1 MADPLLEGEDEG
13 TTPITAEER
22 ADLIPTHITLRSE
35 LNQVEQAGIDEAY
48 VWAFSRKRDVLSE
61 DFLRQL
67 HKRMFKDVWKWAGT
81 FRTSPRNIGV
91 GSWQISTELRTL
103 IDNVKFWIEHE
114 TYSVDEIG
122 TRFHHKL
129 VQIHPFPNGNGRF
142 SRLATDLL
150 MTQLGSEP
158 FTWGSGQLN
167 ATGPLRKQYIAA
179 LKNADNEDIT
189 SLMEF
194 VKT

>member
-103 IDNVKFWIEHE
+103 IDNVKFWIEH
-114 TYSVDEIG
+114 D
-122 TRFHHKL
+122 
-129 VQIHPFPNGNGRF
+129 
-142 SRLATDLL
+142 
-150 MTQLGSEP
+150 
-158 FTWGSGQLN
+158 W
-167 ATGPLRKQYIAA
+167 
-179 LKNADNEDIT
+179 
-189 SLMEF
+189 
-194 VKT
+194 